1 MKATQGTTFR
11 SLQSQLSQI
20 VNKMSALQI
29 QSTSG
34 KRITKPSDDP
44 SAIAPVLQSR
54 AHIRQTDRYMD
65 TLGVAGDKLAIQ
77 DTFLTGVVD
86 VLSEVRTGALEAVNG
101 TLSSSDLSTMAD
113 KIASLKEQL
122 MGEVNTQV
130 EGKYIFA
137 GYMED
142 VPPFVENPAYDPL
155 LYNPANSA
163 TWPVTFVANENPI
176 TLEISPGETIEV
188 TAAGCAAFLGDR
200 DNDGAVDAGG
210 INLFQVLSEL
220 ETAVRA
226 NDVSTI
232 ENCIADLDDGL
243 TQVIGTRSK
252 LGINAQR
259 VETSLSQMEDVK
271 LEYQKSLSR
280 YEDADLVETLS
291 ELLGAGDR
299 FSSSSGGDFQ
309 GCRVIHIELPLIK
322 VRA

>member
-11 SLQSQLSQI
+11 SLQNQLSQI
-20 VNKMSALQI
+20 TNKMSDLQL

-44 SAIAPVLQSR
+44 SAIGPVLQSR

-65 TLGVAGDKLAIQ
+65 TLGIAGDRLAIQ
-77 DTFLTGVVD
+77 DTFLSGVVD
-86 VLSEVRTGALEAVNG
+86 VLSDVRTEALEAING
-101 TLSSSDLSTMAD
+101 TLSDSDLATLAD
-113 KIASLKEQL
+113 QIASYKEQL
-122 MGEVNTQV
+122 LGEVNTQV

-142 VPPFVENPAYDPL
+142 VCPFVENPAYDPL
-155 LYNPANSA
+155 TYNPANPA

-188 TAAGCAAFLGDR
+188 TAAGCAVFLGDS
-200 DNDGAVDAGG
+200 DNDGVVDAGG
-210 INLFQVLSEL
+210 INLFQVFGEL
-220 ETAVRA
+220 ETAIRN
-226 NDVSTI
+226 NDVATI
-232 ENCIADLDDGL
+232 GSCIADLDDGM
-243 TQVIGTRSK
+243 TQVLRTRSS

-259 VETSLSQMEDVK
+259 VDTSLSQMEDVK

-291 ELLGAGDR
+291 ELLEQETA
-299 FSSSSGGDFQ
+299 FKAALEVTS
-309 GCRVIHIELPLIK
+309 RVAELSILNYL
-322 VRA
+322 